1 MISKEIV
8 LNKDFDKISIAMG
21 WEVELISSD
30 ENKIVMKAN
39 KNLIPLLKYELDSG
53 TLRIESEKTINRAG
67 SKLLKV
73 YYTKPL
79 SGYKTSSG
87 SSLSSNEKIT
97 VESLNIK
104 TSSGSFLKL
113 NIKTKDAEIKTS
125 SGSSVELEG
134 TAINFNSKSSS
145 GSALNA
151 KDLVVKNAKMKTSS
165 GSSAIVD
172 VKEYLEA
179 NTSSGSSIEYYGNPK
194 KTKLKQSISGGEIT
208 KR

>member
-1 MISKEIV
+1 M
-8 LNKDFDKISIAMG
+8 
-21 WEVELISSD
+21 EVELISSD

-97 VESLNIK
+97 VESLNI
-104 TSSGSFLKL
+104 
-113 NIKTKDAEIKTS
+113 
-125 SGSSVELEG
+125 
-134 TAINFNSKSSS
+134 
-145 GSALNA
+145 
-151 KDLVVKNAKMKTSS
+151 
-165 GSSAIVD
+165 
-172 VKEYLEA
+172 
-179 NTSSGSSIEYYGNPK
+179 NTSSGLFL
-194 KTKLKQSISGGEIT
+194 KLTLKRRCRNKNIKRIFSGV
-208 KR
+208 RRNSYQF